1 MKKLILTSALVMVV
15 TFGSS
20 FEKEKPK
27 LSEKRKTEIAK
38 KSKDK
43 VYFWEVT
50 TKDGTSSGY
59 TTSRRL
65 AKKSIKQ
72 AAKCAIISS
81 KIIESYETVTTTNK

>member
-1 MKKLILTSALVMVV
+1 MKKLILTSALLMVV
-15 TFGSS
+15 SFGSS

-27 LSEKRKTEIAK
+27 LTEKKKVEITK

-50 TKDGTSSGY
+50 TTDGTASGY

-65 AKKSIKQ
+65 AKKSIRQ
-72 AAKCAIISS
+72 AAKGGIISS
-81 KIIESYETVTTTNK
+81 KIIESYETVTTNK

>member
-15 TFGSS
+15 ALGSS
-20 FEKEKPK
+20 FEREKPK
-27 LSEKRKTEIAK
+27 LSDKKKTEIAK
-38 KSKDK
+38 KSNDK

-50 TKDGTSSGY
+50 TTDGTASGY

-72 AAKCAIISS
+72 AAKGAIISS
-81 KIIESYETVTTTNK
+81 KIIESYETITTTK

>member
-1 MKKLILTSALVMVV
+1 MKKLILTTALVLTI

-20 FEKEKPK
+20 FEREKPK
-27 LSEKRKTEIAK
+27 LTEKRKIEISK

-50 TKDGTSSGY
+50 TTDGTASGY

-65 AKKSIKQ
+65 AKKSIRQ
-72 AAKCAIISS
+72 AAKGAIISS
-81 KIIESYETVTTTNK
+81 KIIESYETFTTIN

>member
-50 TKDGTSSGY
+50 SSGY

-72 AAKCAIISS
+72 AAKGAIISS

>member
-1 MKKLILTSALVMVV
+1 MKKLILTSALIMVV
-15 TFGSS
+15 AFGSS

-27 LSEKRKTEIAK
+27 LSEKKKTEITK
-38 KSKDK
+38 KSNGK

-50 TKDGTSSGY
+50 TTDGTASGY

-72 AAKCAIISS
+72 AAKGAIISS
-81 KIIESYETVTTTNK
+81 KIIESYETITTTK